1 MLTAHLPHLQPPLH
15 VGLHRVEVAVAPQE
29 GVPEAAEA
37 RVEARRVQVDV
48 RQLQLNVLQLA
59 LLMGDGFRSG
69 KTLRQSPFSYYI
81 EIIAFPLE

>member
-1 MLTAHLPHLQPPLH
+1 MRYVDCADLPHLQPPLH

-29 GVPEAAEA
+29 GIPEAAEA

-59 LLMGDGFRSG
+59 LLMGDGFR
-69 KTLRQSPFSYYI
+69 
-81 EIIAFPLE
+81 